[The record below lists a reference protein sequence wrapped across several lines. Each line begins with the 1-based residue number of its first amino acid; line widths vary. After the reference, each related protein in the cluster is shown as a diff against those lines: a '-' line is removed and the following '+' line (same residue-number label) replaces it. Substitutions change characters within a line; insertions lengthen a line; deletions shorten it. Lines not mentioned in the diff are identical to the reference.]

1 MLRLMVCIAVSASQ
15 REQSW
20 AQHLTQLYVL
30 CNSTST
36 GCAMQM
42 LGKCRGRSDASSPI
56 KPPRTSS
63 SLIISQLYIYINAG
77 IIDVKFPCIAITAT
91 LTRRRARVMACAPC
105 LRRERKMA
113 ALLIAR

>member
-20 AQHLTQLYVL
+20 AQLYVL

-56 KPPRTSS
+56 IPPRTSS
-63 SLIISQLYIYINAG
+63 SLIIYLYQRWYQ
-77 IIDVKFPCIAITAT
+77 
-91 LTRRRARVMACAPC
+91 
-105 LRRERKMA
+105 
-113 ALLIAR
+113 